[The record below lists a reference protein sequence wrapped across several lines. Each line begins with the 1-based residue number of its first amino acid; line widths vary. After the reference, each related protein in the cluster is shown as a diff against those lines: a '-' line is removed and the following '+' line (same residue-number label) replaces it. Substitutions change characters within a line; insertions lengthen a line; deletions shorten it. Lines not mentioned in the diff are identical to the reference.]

1 MIPLNPLPIYRY
13 PVTMPTSQTTQL
25 RVILCILSLFTLI
38 GISGCTKTVSDTA
51 ITNIA
56 IADAARSY
64 ESRKDVLYLDARSAA
79 EHAERRIPGSMH
91 VDIRSFDAENAP
103 ARVRQA
109 REIIVYGQD
118 PGSAT
123 AIALT
128 KRLIKAGYK
137 RVYFMRDGMNGWVAR
152 SLPTEP

>member
-1 MIPLNPLPIYRY
+1 MKILQAYH
-13 PVTMPTSQTTQL
+13 V
-25 RVILCILSLFTLI
+25 RVIQYFLLALAIALA
-38 GISGCTKTVSDTA
+38 SGCSKSVSDQS

-56 IADAARSY
+56 IADAARTFETQRSG
-64 ESRKDVLYLDARSAA
+64 VVYLDARSAA
-79 EHAERRIPGSMH
+79 EHAERRIPGSVH
-91 VDIRSFDAENAP
+91 VDIRSFDANNPP
-103 ARVRQA
+103 AAIRNA

-128 KRLIKAGYK
+128 KRLLNAGYR

-152 SLPTEP
+152 SLPTAP

>member
-1 MIPLNPLPIYRY
+1 MK
-13 PVTMPTSQTTQL
+13 TSNVSWI
-25 RVILCILSLFTLI
+25 RVFQYACVVLALTAAP
-38 GISGCTKTVSDTA
+38 GCTKNVSDRA

-64 ESRKDVLYLDARSAA
+64 ESQKGVLYLDARSAA
-79 EHAERRIPGSMH
+79 DYAERRIPGAMH
-91 VDIRSFDAENAP
+91 IDIRSFDAENAP
-103 ARVRQA
+103 AAVRQA

-128 KRLIKAGYK
+128 KRLLRAGYK
-137 RVYFMRDGMNGWVAR
+137 RVSFMRDGMNGWVAR